1 MRHHDDHDRGTT
13 GGDTMTKKT
22 TNGHHV
28 NGRTNG
34 RPALRPAT
42 SVSWLPASALPDDLT
57 TVPDAEPV
65 DEAPIWGGQMP
76 DPAALA
82 AAVERAKETVVLQ
95 SDEALTL
102 AKSPADLAKD
112 LEVERRLRDLDR
124 DRRLRREQA
133 RIAEAEAVDA
143 HEQRMRDLDRKAR
156 ESSAHATVTADA
168 LTNPHHEVVRL
179 HRARRW
185 VPALAAVPGVFALVA
200 GAINVGSQLDRLFPG
215 VPFVSWVIDP
225 IITLAIIAIGAAHLY
240 DVVRPRNTG
249 DGARA
254 VNPFKR
260 VEVFL
265 FVLTSTAAV
274 ALHYPDGPG
283 PERAGADGIT
293 PLIWLSIP
301 VGLGVSLWLVPKL
314 RTVFTDRLREA
325 REEARRY
332 DAERAGRDGAG
343 EGFPTGSDLHG
354 ENAGEPF
361 GETVRESHGETVPA
375 PVPAAASTPQAHAT
389 ATVPEPAREGLDS
402 IRARLRTLAEAGAL
416 DPQTVSVNA
425 AREALGVRPER
436 AEEALIAEYGRL
448 DLVERRRRRE
458 AKRKGGK

>member
-1 MRHHDDHDRGTT
+1 MRHHDDHDCDTT

-28 NGRTNG
+28 NGNAVRWMQAHEL
-34 RPALRPAT
+34 PD
-42 SVSWLPASALPDDLT
+42 LPAHLAGGLVASQEPDET
-57 TVPDAEPV
+57 
-65 DEAPIWGGQMP
+65 PIWGDGMP
-76 DPAALA
+76 DPDALA
-82 AAVERAKETVVLQ
+82 AAVDRARRTVALQ
-95 SDEALTL
+95 DVDELMR
-102 AKSPADLAKD
+102 AKSPTDIAKD
-112 LEVERRLRDLDR
+112 LEAERELRDLDR
-124 DRRLRREQA
+124 ERKRKQRQA
-133 RIAEAEAVDA
+133 EIAEAEAIDA
-143 HEQRMRDLDRKAR
+143 HEQRMRDLDRRAR
-156 ESSAHATVTADA
+156 EASAHATVTADA

-249 DGARA
+249 HTARA
-254 VNPFKR
+254 VNPFRK

-265 FVLTSTAAV
+265 FALTSTAAV

-283 PERAGADGIT
+283 PERAGADGIA

-314 RTVFTDRLREA
+314 RAAFTDRLTEA

-332 DAERAGRDGAG
+332 DAERALSARSEEGADEAG
-343 EGFPTGSDLHG
+343 KTSSDEVLPTPSDLHG
-354 ENAGEPF
+354 KNSGRTRSEEGADEAGKTSSRASRKSGREEVTATIPAPQKRTREDHRKKLVALVEAGEIDPD
-361 GETVRESHGETVPA
+361 TVT
-375 PVPAAASTPQAHAT
+375 
-389 ATVPEPAREGLDS
+389 
-402 IRARLRTLAEAGAL
+402 
-416 DPQTVSVNA
+416 VNA
-425 AREALGVRPER
+425 TKTALRCQWGTARDLLVS
-436 AEEALIAEYGRL
+436 EYGRA
-448 DLVERRRRRE
+448 DLI
-458 AKRKGGK
+458 KD